1 MRNANSVRP
10 LRSVASGDA
19 TEEDRA
25 QLTAQD
31 AEMAALAWQ
40 PRTETIR
47 N

>member
-1 MRNANSVRP
+1 MRNADCVRL
-10 LRSVASGDA
+10 LRSIANGDA

-25 QLTAQD
+25 QLTAHD
-31 AEMAALAWQ
+31 AEVAALAWQ